1 MIKKVLLVNGIERKL
16 IVDQEA
22 LLSDVL
28 RTQLHL
34 TGVKVGCATGT
45 CGACNVIL
53 NGKLVRSCVTRMKR
67 VDNWSELTTI
77 EGIGT
82 PLNLHPIQKAFVFHG
97 AIQCGFCTPG
107 FVVSAKALLD
117 TNPNPTRDEVR
128 DWFHQYKNA
137 CRCTGYISITD
148 AVMDAAKVLRG
159 EMSESALEYKA
170 PADGRVYGTRYPR
183 PTSVA
188 KVCGL
193 WDFGNDMSNQLPE
206 GTLHAALAY
215 ADVAHAIIKGIDT
228 AAAEKAEGVVKVVTH
243 KDVKGRNR
251 ITGLITFPENKGDG
265 WDRPILSDEKVFQ
278 YGDAIAIVIADT
290 KANAE
295 AAAKLVK
302 FDLEVLPHYMNA
314 PAAMAPDAIEIHP
327 GTPNVYFTQ
336 KLAKGEDTK
345 PLMDKAAYVVEGE
358 YYLGRQPQ
366 MPIEPDVGF
375 AYINDEGKVCIH
387 TKSIC
392 LQLHQAMI
400 APGIGVPV
408 EDIVIVQN
416 PCGSSFGYKFC
427 PSNEAL
433 VAVATMAVGGRPVH
447 LSCSWAQLQF
457 YTGKRSPF
465 WFKAKIAADKDGK
478 FIAAETDWSVDHG
491 PYSEFGDLLTQRGMQ
506 YCFAGYDI
514 PNMRGEGRTVCTNHC
529 WGAPF
534 RAYGS
539 PQAFFASESLI
550 DELAKKMGKDPLEIR
565 ELNCYRPGATTPT
578 QQTPEVFVFPKQ
590 FEMLKPK
597 YERAKAIAKQ
607 KSTDT
612 KKCGVG
618 VSLGIYGCGLDGPDT
633 SENWAELLPNNEVMI
648 GNSWQD
654 HGQGSD
660 MGTLAFAHETLKPL
674 GLKPSQ
680 IHLCMNDTS
689 LTPNSGPSGGSR
701 HNVVTGNAIRV
712 SCEMLLNAMKKA
724 DGTYR
729 TYDEMKKEGI
739 ETKHLGS
746 WTTPCTPCDVETGKG
761 NPFCIYMYGLFLA
774 EVEVD
779 ITTGK
784 AHCYKM
790 THVADVGTITNQ
802 LVVDGQIYGGLAQ
815 GIGLALTEDF
825 EMIKAHSNM
834 IGAGFPFCNDITDD
848 LEIIYCCE
856 PRPLGAFGAGGVGEL
871 PLTAPH
877 CAVINAIDDACGAR
891 IRHLPAYPEKVLAAL
906 NSPKKAFDVADA
918 LAQGYVCQDV
928 NSAPPNKKKAE
939 KVEKKAADVGT
950 AEGGYAP
957 AGA

>member
-1 MIKKVLLVNGIERKL
+1 MIKKVLKVNGVERTL

-28 RTQLHL
+28 RKQLHL

-53 NGKLVRSCVTRMKR
+53 NGKLVRTCTTRMKR
-67 VDNWSELTTI
+67 VENWSTITTI
-77 EGIGT
+77 EGIGS
-82 PLNLHPIQKAFVFHG
+82 PLNLHPLQKAFIFHG
-97 AIQCGFCTPG
+97 ALQCGFCTPG
-107 FVVSAKALLD
+107 FIVSAKALLD
-117 TNPNPTRDEVR
+117 TNPNPTREDVR

-137 CRCTGYISITD
+137 CRCTGYISIVD

-159 EMSESALEYKA
+159 EMSESVLEYKA

-193 WDFGNDMSNQLPE
+193 WDYGDDKAGQLPE
-206 GTLHAALAY
+206 GTLHAALVY
-215 ADVAHAIIKGIDT
+215 ADVAHANIKGIDIS
-228 AAAEKAEGVVKVVTH
+228 AAEKAPGVVKVVTH
-243 KDVKGRNR
+243 KDVKGKNR
-251 ITGLITFPENKGDG
+251 ITGLVTFPTNKGDG
-265 WDRPILSDEKVFQ
+265 WDRPVLCDEKVFQ

-290 KANAE
+290 KEQAD
-295 AAAKLVK
+295 AASKLVK
-302 FDLEVLPHYMNA
+302 LDLEVLPHYMNA
-314 PAAMAPDAIEIHP
+314 PAAMAEDAIEIHP
-327 GTPNVYFTQ
+327 GTPNVYFHQ
-336 KLAKGEDTK
+336 GLVKGEDTK
-345 PLMDKAAYVVEGE
+345 PIMEKAAYVVEGE

-375 AYINDEGKVCIH
+375 AYINDEGKVVVH
-387 TKSIC
+387 SKSIC

-400 APGIGVPV
+400 APGIGV
-408 EDIVIVQN
+408 ELDDLVIVQN
-416 PCGSSFGYKFC
+416 PCGGTFGYKFC

-433 VAVATMAVGGRPVH
+433 VAVATMAVGGKPVH

-465 WFKAKIAADKDGK
+465 WFKVKLAADKDGK
-478 FIAAETDWSVDHG
+478 FLAAETDWSVDHG

-506 YCFAGYDI
+506 YAFAGYDI
-514 PNMRGEGRTVCTNHC
+514 PSMRGNGRTVCTNHC

-550 DELAKKMGKDPLEIR
+550 DELAKKMGKDPFEIR

-578 QQTPEVFVFPKQ
+578 QQTPEVFVFPEQ
-590 FEMLKPK
+590 FEALRPR
-597 YERAKAIAKQ
+597 YERAVANAKLR
-607 KSTDT
+607 STDT
-612 KKCGVG
+612 RKCGVG

-633 SENWAELLPNNEVMI
+633 SENWAKLLPNNEVMI

-674 GLKPSQ
+674 GLKASQ
-680 IHLCMNDTS
+680 IHLCLNDTS
-689 LTPNSGPSGGSR
+689 ITPNSGPSGGSR
-701 HNVVTGNAIRV
+701 NNVVTGNAIRV
-712 SCEMLLNAMKKA
+712 SCENLLAAMKKA

-729 TYDEMKKEGI
+729 TYDEMVKEGI
-739 ETKHLGS
+739 ETQVYGK

-761 NPFCIYMYGLFLA
+761 EPFCIYMYGLFLA

-779 ITTGK
+779 ISTGK

-825 EMIKAHSNM
+825 EFIKAHSNM

-848 LEIIYCCE
+848 LEIIYVTK
-856 PRPLGAFGAGGVGEL
+856 PRELGAFGAGGVGEL

-877 CAVINAIDDACGAR
+877 CAVINAIDNACGAR
-891 IRHLPAYPEKVLAAL
+891 IRHLPAYPDKILAAL

-928 NSAPPNKKKAE
+928 TSVPPKK
-939 KVEKKAADVGT
+939 
-950 AEGGYAP
+950 
-957 AGA
+957 

>member
-1 MIKKVLLVNGIERKL
+1 MIKKILNVNGIERHL
-16 IVDQEA
+16 IVDEEA

-28 RTQLHL
+28 RYQLHL
-34 TGVKVGCATGT
+34 TSVKVGCATGT

-53 NGKLVRSCVTRMKR
+53 NGKLVRTCVTRMKR
-67 VDNWSELTTI
+67 VDNWSTIVTT

-82 PLNLHPIQKAFVFHG
+82 PLNLHPIQKALIYHG

-107 FVVSAKALLD
+107 FVVSIKALLD
-117 TNPNPTRDEVR
+117 SNSAPTRQDVR
-128 DWFHQYKNA
+128 DWFTKYKNA
-137 CRCTGYISITD
+137 CRCTGYISIVD
-148 AVMDAAKVLRG
+148 AAMDAAKVLRG

-170 PADGRVYGTRYPR
+170 PADGKVYGTRYPR
-183 PTSVA
+183 PTAVA
-188 KVCGL
+188 KACGL
-193 WDFGNDMSNQLPE
+193 WDFGDDKGDQLPKDA
-206 GTLHAALAY
+206 LHAAIAY
-215 ADVAHAIIKGIDT
+215 ADVAHANIKAIDT
-228 AAAEKAEGVVKVVTH
+228 SAAEKAPGVVKVVTH

-251 ITGLITFPENKGDG
+251 ITGLITFPTNKGDG
-265 WDRPILSDEKVFQ
+265 WDRPILCDEKVFQ
-278 YGDAIAIVIADT
+278 YGDAVALVIADT
-290 KANAE
+290 KAHAD
-295 AAAKLVK
+295 AAAELVK

-314 PAAMAPDAIEIHP
+314 PAAMAEDAIEIHP

-336 KLAKGEDTK
+336 GLVKGEDTK
-345 PLMDKAAYVVEGE
+345 PIMEKAAHVVEGE

-366 MPIEPDVGF
+366 MPLEPDKGF
-375 AYINDEGKVCIH
+375 AYINDDGKVCVH

-392 LQLHQAMI
+392 LQLHAAMI

-408 EDIVIVQN
+408 EDVVVVQN

-433 VAVATMAVGGRPVH
+433 LAVATMAVGGRPVH

-465 WFKAKIAADKDGK
+465 WFKARLAADENGK
-478 FIAAETDWSVDHG
+478 FLAAETDWSVDHG

-506 YCFAGYDI
+506 YAFAGYDI

-539 PQAFFASESLI
+539 PQAFFASESLV
-550 DELAKKMGKDPLEIR
+550 DELARKMGKDPFEIR
-565 ELNCYRPGATTPT
+565 EINCYRPGATTPT

-597 YERAKAIAKQ
+597 YERAKAVATQ
-607 KSTDT
+607 RSTDT

-633 SENWAELLPNNEVMI
+633 SEAWAELLPNNEVMI

-660 MGTLAFAHETLKPL
+660 MGTLAFAHQTLSKPL
-674 GLKPSQ
+674 GLRPEQ
-680 IHLCMNDTS
+680 IHLCMNDS
-689 LTPNSGPSGGSR
+689 SMTPNSGPSGGSR

-712 SCEMLLNAMKKA
+712 ACENLLNLMKKA

-729 TYDEMKKEGI
+729 TYDEMSKEGI
-739 ETKHLGS
+739 ETKIMGT
-746 WTTPCTPCDVETGKG
+746 WTTPCTPCDFETGKG
-761 NPFCIYMYGLFLA
+761 DPFCIYMYGLFLA

-784 AHCYKM
+784 AYCYKM

-856 PRPLGAFGAGGVGEL
+856 PRPLGAYGAGGVGEL

-877 CAVINAIDDACGAR
+877 CAVINAIEDACGAR
-891 IRHLPAYPEKVLAAL
+891 IRHLPAYPEKILSAL
-906 NSPKKAFDVADA
+906 KSPKKAFDVSDA
-918 LAQGYVCQDV
+918 LEQGYVCQDV
-928 NSAPPNKKKAE
+928 TSEPPKKK
-939 KVEKKAADVGT
+939 
-950 AEGGYAP
+950 
-957 AGA
+957 

>member
-1 MIKKVLLVNGIERKL
+1 MIKKVLKVNGVERTL

-28 RTQLHL
+28 RKQLHL
-34 TGVKVGCATGT
+34 TSVKVGCATGT

-53 NGKLVRSCVTRMKR
+53 NGKLVRTCTTKMKR
-67 VDNWSELTTI
+67 VENWSTITTT

-82 PLNLHPIQKAFVFHG
+82 PLNLHPIQKALIFHG
-97 AIQCGFCTPG
+97 ALQCGFCTPG
-107 FVVSAKALLD
+107 FVVSIKALLD
-117 TNPNPTRDEVR
+117 TNPNPTRQDVR
-128 DWFHQYKNA
+128 DWFQQYRNA
-137 CRCTGYISITD
+137 CRCTGYISIVD
-148 AVMDAAKVLRG
+148 AAMDAAKVLRG

-170 PADGRVYGTRYPR
+170 PADGKVFGTRYPR

-193 WDFGNDMSNQLPE
+193 WDFGNDKADQLPE

-215 ADVAHAIIKGIDT
+215 ADVAHANIKGIDT
-228 AAAEKAEGVVKVVTH
+228 SAAEKAPGVVKIVTH
-243 KDVKGRNR
+243 KDVKGKNR
-251 ITGLITFPENKGDG
+251 ITGLITFPTNKGDG
-265 WDRPILSDEKVFQ
+265 WDRPILCDEKVFQ
-278 YGDAIAIVIADT
+278 YGDAIAIAIADT
-290 KANAE
+290 KEHAE
-295 AAAKLVK
+295 AAAKLVT

-336 KLAKGEDTK
+336 NLVKGEDTK
-345 PLMDKAAYVVEGE
+345 PIMEKAAYVVEGE

-375 AYINDEGKVCIH
+375 GFINDEGKVCLH

-400 APGIGVPV
+400 APGVGVPV

-433 VAVATMAVGGRPVH
+433 LAVATMAVGGKPVH

-478 FIAAETDWSVDHG
+478 FLATETDWSVDHG
-491 PYSEFGDLLTQRGMQ
+491 PYSEFGDLLTVRGLQ
-506 YCFAGYDI
+506 YAFAGYDI

-534 RAYGS
+534 RSYGS

-550 DELAKKMGKDPLEIR
+550 DELAKKMGKDPFELR
-565 ELNCYRPGATTPT
+565 EMNCYRPGATTPT
-578 QQTPEVFVFPKQ
+578 QQTPEVFPFPEQ
-590 FEMLKPK
+590 FAALRPK
-597 YERAKAIAKQ
+597 YQRAIANAKQ
-607 KSTDT
+607 RSTDT
-612 KKCGVG
+612 VKCGVG
-618 VSLGIYGCGLDGPDT
+618 VSVGIYGCGLDGPDS
-633 SENWAELLPNNEVMI
+633 SENWAKLLPNNEVMI

-660 MGTLAFAHETLKPL
+660 MGTLAFAHEALKPL
-674 GLKPSQ
+674 GLKDTQ
-680 IHLCMNDTS
+680 IHLCLNDTS

-701 HNVVTGNAIRV
+701 NNVVTGNAIRV
-712 SCEMLLNAMKKA
+712 SCENLLKAMKKA

-729 TYDEMKKEGI
+729 TYDEMVKEGI
-739 ETKHLGS
+739 ETQVYGS

-761 NPFCIYMYGLFLA
+761 EPFCIYMYGLFLA

-784 AHCYKM
+784 AHCYGM
-790 THVADVGTITNQ
+790 THVADVGNITNQ

-834 IGAGFPFCNDITDD
+834 IGAGFPFCNDIPDN
-848 LEIIYCCE
+848 LEIIYVTK
-856 PRPLGAFGAGGVGEL
+856 PRELGAFGAGGVGEL
-871 PLTAPH
+871 PLSAPH
-877 CAVINAIDDACGAR
+877 CAVINAIDNACGAR
-891 IRHLPAYPEKVLAAL
+891 IRHLPAYPEKILAAL
-906 NSPKKAFDVADA
+906 KSPKKAFDVSDA

-928 NSAPPNKKKAE
+928 NSAPPKK
-939 KVEKKAADVGT
+939 
-950 AEGGYAP
+950 
-957 AGA
+957 

>member
-1 MIKKVLLVNGIERKL
+1 MIKKVLKVNGLERTL

-28 RTQLHL
+28 RKQLHL
-34 TGVKVGCATGT
+34 TGVKVGCETGT

-53 NGKLVRSCVTRMKR
+53 NGKLVRTCTTRMKR
-67 VDNWSELTTI
+67 VENWSTITTI

-82 PLNLHPIQKAFVFHG
+82 PLNLHPLQQAFIFHG
-97 AIQCGFCTPG
+97 ALQCGFCTPG
-107 FVVSAKALLD
+107 FIVSAKALLD
-117 TNPNPTRDEVR
+117 TNPSPTREEVR

-159 EMSESALEYKA
+159 EMSVSALEYKA

-193 WDFGNDMSNQLPE
+193 WDFGDDKAGQLPE

-228 AAAEKAEGVVKVVTH
+228 SAAEKAPGVVKIVTH
-243 KDVKGRNR
+243 KDVKGKNR
-251 ITGLITFPENKGDG
+251 ITGLITFPTNKGDG
-265 WDRPILSDEKVFQ
+265 WDRPILCDDKVYQ
-278 YGDAIAIVIADT
+278 YGDAIAIAIADT
-290 KANAE
+290 KEHAE

-336 KLAKGEDTK
+336 NLVKGEDTK
-345 PLMDKAAYVVEGE
+345 PIMEKAAYVVEGE

-375 AYINDEGKVCIH
+375 GYINDEGKVCLH

-400 APGIGVPV
+400 APGIGKEVD
-408 EDIVIVQN
+408 DIVIVQN

-433 VAVATMAVGGRPVH
+433 LAVATMAVDGKPVH

-478 FIAAETDWSVDHG
+478 FLATETDWSVDHG
-491 PYSEFGDLLTQRGMQ
+491 PYSEFGDLLTVRGLQ
-506 YCFAGYDI
+506 YAFAGYDI

-550 DELAKKMGKDPLEIR
+550 DELAKKMGKDPFELR
-565 ELNCYRPGATTPT
+565 ELNCYREGSTTPT
-578 QQTPEVFVFPKQ
+578 QQKPEVIVFPEQ
-590 FEMLKPK
+590 FEALRPK
-597 YERAKAIAKQ
+597 YQRALETAKLR
-607 KSTDT
+607 STDT
-612 KKCGVG
+612 VKCGVG

-633 SENWAELLPNNEVMI
+633 SESWAKLLPNNEVMM

-660 MGTLAFAHETLKPL
+660 MGTLAFAHEALKPL
-674 GLKPSQ
+674 GLAASQ
-680 IHLCMNDTS
+680 IHLCLNDTS
-689 LTPNSGPSGGSR
+689 ITPNSGPSGGSR
-701 HNVVTGNAIRV
+701 NNVVTGNAIRV
-712 SCEMLLNAMKKA
+712 SCENLLAAMKKA

-729 TYDEMKKEGI
+729 THAEMVKEGI
-739 ETKHLGS
+739 ETQVYGK

-761 NPFCIYMYGLFLA
+761 DPFCIYMYGLFLA

-848 LEIIYCCE
+848 LEIIYVTK
-856 PRPLGAFGAGGVGEL
+856 PRELGAFGAGGVGEL
-871 PLTAPH
+871 PLSAPH
-877 CAVINAIDDACGAR
+877 CAVINAIDNACGAR
-891 IRHLPAYPEKVLAAL
+891 IRHLPAYPEKILAAL
-906 NSPKKAFDVADA
+906 KSPKKAFDVSDA

-928 NSAPPNKKKAE
+928 NSAPPNKKK
-939 KVEKKAADVGT
+939 VEKKTVDAGT
-950 AEGGYAP
+950 AGGDYAP

>member
-1 MIKKVLLVNGIERKL
+1 MIKKVLKVNGLQRTL

-28 RTQLHL
+28 RKQLHL

-67 VDNWSELTTI
+67 VENLSTITTI

-82 PLNLHPIQKAFVFHG
+82 PLSLHPLQKAFVFHG
-97 AIQCGFCTPG
+97 ALQCGFCTPG
-107 FVVSAKALLD
+107 FIVSAKALLD
-117 TNPNPTRDEVR
+117 TNPSPTREEVR

-159 EMSESALEYKA
+159 EMSASALEYKA

-193 WDFGNDMSNQLPE
+193 WDYGDDMGTQLPE
-206 GTLHAALAY
+206 GTLHGSLAY
-215 ADVAHAIIKGIDT
+215 ADVAHANIKGIDT
-228 AAAEKAEGVVKVVTH
+228 SAAEKAPGVVKVVTH
-243 KDVKGRNR
+243 KDVKGKNR
-251 ITGLITFPENKGDG
+251 ITGLITFPTNKGDG
-265 WDRPILSDEKVFQ
+265 WDRPILCDQKVFQ
-278 YGDAIAIVIADT
+278 YGDAIAIVIAQT
-290 KANAE
+290 KEQAD

-336 KLAKGEDTK
+336 KLVKGEDTK
-345 PLMDKAAYVVEGE
+345 PVMEKAAYVVEGE

-366 MPIEPDVGF
+366 MPIEPDIGF
-375 AYINDEGKVCIH
+375 AYMNDEGKVVVH
-387 TKSIC
+387 SKSIG

-400 APGIGVPV
+400 APGVGV
-408 EDIVIVQN
+408 ELENLVIVQN
-416 PCGSSFGYKFC
+416 PTGATFGYKFC
-427 PSNEAL
+427 PTLEAL
-433 VAVATMAVGGRPVH
+433 AAVSTMAVGGKPVH
-447 LSCSWAQLQF
+447 ISYTWAQLQF

-465 WFKAKIAADKDGK
+465 WYKAKLAADANGK
-478 FIAAETDWSVDHG
+478 FLAAETDWSVDHG

-506 YCFAGYDI
+506 YAFAGYNI

-550 DELAKKMGKDPLEIR
+550 DELAKKMGKDPFEIR
-565 ELNCYRPGATTPT
+565 ELNCYREGSTTPT
-578 QQTPEVFVFPKQ
+578 QQKPEVIVFPEQ
-590 FEMLKPK
+590 FEALRPK
-597 YERAKAIAKQ
+597 YQRAVETARLR
-607 KSTDT
+607 STDT

-618 VSLGIYGCGLDGPDT
+618 VSLGIYGCGLDGPDS
-633 SENWAELLPNNEVMI
+633 SENWAELLPNNEVMV

-660 MGTLAFAHETLKPL
+660 MGTLAFAHETLRPL
-674 GLKPSQ
+674 GLKPEQ
-680 IHLCMNDTS
+680 VHLCMNDTS

-701 HNVVTGNAIRV
+701 NNVVTGNAIRV
-712 SCEMLLNAMKKA
+712 SCENLLKAMKKA

-739 ETKHLGS
+739 ETKVYGS
-746 WTTPCTPCDVETGKG
+746 WTTPCTPCDFETGKG
-761 NPFCIYMYGLFLA
+761 EPFCIYMYGLFLA

-834 IGAGFPFCNDITDD
+834 IGAGFPYCNDITDD
-848 LEIIYCCE
+848 LEIIYVTK
-856 PRPLGAFGAGGVGEL
+856 PRELGAFGAGGVGEL

-877 CAVINAIDDACGAR
+877 CAVINAIDNACGAR

-906 NSPKKAFDVADA
+906 KSSKKAYDVADA
-918 LAQGYVCQDV
+918 LKDGYVCQDV
-928 NSAPPNKKKAE
+928 NSAPPKK
-939 KVEKKAADVGT
+939 
-950 AEGGYAP
+950 
-957 AGA
+957 

>member
-1 MIKKVLLVNGIERKL
+1 MIKKVLKVNGIERTL
-16 IVDQEA
+16 IVEQEA

-28 RTQLHL
+28 RKQLHL

-45 CGACNVIL
+45 CGACNVIVD
-53 NGKLVRSCVTRMKR
+53 GKLVRSCVTRMKR
-67 VDNWSELTTI
+67 VENWATVTTI

-82 PLNLHPIQKAFVFHG
+82 PLNLHPLQQAFIFHG
-97 AIQCGFCTPG
+97 ALQCGFCTPG
-107 FVVSAKALLD
+107 FIVSAKALLD
-117 TNPNPTRDEVR
+117 TNPNPTREEVR

-159 EMSESALEYKA
+159 EMSVSALEYKA

-193 WDFGNDMSNQLPE
+193 WDFGDDKAGQLPE

-228 AAAEKAEGVVKVVTH
+228 SAAEKAPGVVKIVTH
-243 KDVKGRNR
+243 KDVKGKNR
-251 ITGLITFPENKGDG
+251 ITGLITFPTNKGDG
-265 WDRPILSDEKVFQ
+265 WDRPILCDDKVYQ
-278 YGDAIAIVIADT
+278 YGDAIAIAIADT
-290 KANAE
+290 KEHAE

-336 KLAKGEDTK
+336 NLVKGEDTK
-345 PLMDKAAYVVEGE
+345 PIMEKAAYVVEGE

-375 AYINDEGKVCIH
+375 GYINDEGKVCLH

-400 APGIGVPV
+400 APGIGMAV

-433 VAVATMAVGGRPVH
+433 LAVATMAVGGRPVH

-465 WFKAKIAADKDGK
+465 WFKAKLAADKDGK
-478 FIAAETDWSVDHG
+478 FLATETDWSVDHG
-491 PYSEFGDLLTQRGMQ
+491 PYSEFGDLLTVRGLQ
-506 YCFAGYDI
+506 YAFAGYDI

-550 DELAKKMGKDPLEIR
+550 DELAKKMGKDPFDLR
-565 ELNCYRPGATTPT
+565 ELNCYREGATTPT
-578 QQTPEVFVFPKQ
+578 QQKPEVIVFPEQ
-590 FEMLKPK
+590 FEALRPK
-597 YERAKAIAKQ
+597 YERALATAKLR
-607 KSTDT
+607 STDT
-612 KKCGVG
+612 VKCGVG

-633 SENWAELLPNNEVMI
+633 SESWAKLLPNNEVMM

-660 MGTLAFAHETLKPL
+660 MGTLAFAHEALKPL
-674 GLKPSQ
+674 GLAASQ
-680 IHLCMNDTS
+680 IHLCLNDTS
-689 LTPNSGPSGGSR
+689 ITPNSGPSGGSR
-701 HNVVTGNAIRV
+701 NNVVTGNAIRV
-712 SCEMLLNAMKKA
+712 SCENLLAAMKKA

-729 TYDEMKKEGI
+729 TYDEMVKDGI
-739 ETKHLGS
+739 ETQVYGK

-761 NPFCIYMYGLFLA
+761 EPFCIYMYGLFLA

-848 LEIIYCCE
+848 LEIIYVTK
-856 PRPLGAFGAGGVGEL
+856 PRELGAFGAGGVGEL
-871 PLTAPH
+871 PLSAPH
-877 CAVINAIDDACGAR
+877 CAVINAIDHACGAR
-891 IRHLPAYPEKVLAAL
+891 IRHLPAYPEKILAAL
-906 NSPKKAFDVADA
+906 NSSKKAFDVADA

-928 NSAPPNKKKAE
+928 NSAPPNKKK
-939 KVEKKAADVGT
+939 VEKKTVDVGT
-950 AEGGYAP
+950 AGGDYAP

>member
-1 MIKKVLLVNGIERKL
+1 MIKKVLKVNGVERTL
-16 IVDQEA
+16 IVEQEA

-28 RTQLHL
+28 RKQLHL

-45 CGACNVIL
+45 CGACNVIVD
-53 NGKLVRSCVTRMKR
+53 GKLVRSCVTRMKR
-67 VDNWSELTTI
+67 IENWATITTI

-82 PLNLHPIQKAFVFHG
+82 PLNLHPLQQAFIFHG
-97 AIQCGFCTPG
+97 ALQCGFCTPG
-107 FVVSAKALLD
+107 FIVSAKALLD
-117 TNPNPTRDEVR
+117 TNPNPTREEVR

-159 EMSESALEYKA
+159 EMSVSALEYKA

-193 WDFGNDMSNQLPE
+193 WDFGDDKAGQLPE
-206 GTLHAALAY
+206 GTLHASLAY
-215 ADVAHAIIKGIDT
+215 ADVAHANIKGIDT
-228 AAAEKAEGVVKVVTH
+228 SAAEKALGVVKVVTH
-243 KDVKGRNR
+243 KDVKGKNR
-251 ITGLITFPENKGDG
+251 ITGLITFPTNKGDG
-265 WDRPILSDEKVFQ
+265 WDRPILCDEKVYQ

-290 KANAE
+290 KEHAD

-336 KLAKGEDTK
+336 NLVKGEDTK
-345 PLMDKAAYVVEGE
+345 PIMEKAAYVVEGE

-375 AYINDEGKVCIH
+375 GYINDEGKVCLH

-400 APGIGVPV
+400 APGVGVEV
-408 EDIVIVQN
+408 ENLVIVQN

-433 VAVATMAVGGRPVH
+433 LAVATMAVGGRPVH

-465 WFKAKIAADKDGK
+465 WFKAKLAADKNGK
-478 FIAAETDWSVDHG
+478 FLATETDWSVDHG
-491 PYSEFGDLLTQRGMQ
+491 PYSEFGDLLTVRGLQ
-506 YCFAGYDI
+506 YAFAGYDI

-550 DELAKKMGKDPLEIR
+550 DELAKKMGKDPFELR
-565 ELNCYRPGATTPT
+565 ELNCYREGSTTPT
-578 QQTPEVFVFPKQ
+578 QQKPEVIVFPEQ
-590 FEMLKPK
+590 FEALRPK
-597 YERAKAIAKQ
+597 YERAIATAKLR
-607 KSTDT
+607 STDT
-612 KKCGVG
+612 VKCGVG
-618 VSLGIYGCGLDGPDT
+618 VSLGIYGCGLDGPDS
-633 SENWAELLPNNEVMI
+633 SESWAKLLPNNEVMM

-660 MGTLAFAHETLKPL
+660 MGTLAFAHEALKPL
-674 GLKPSQ
+674 GLTASQ
-680 IHLCMNDTS
+680 IHLCLNDTS

-701 HNVVTGNAIRV
+701 NNVVTGNAIRV
-712 SCEMLLNAMKKA
+712 SCENLLAAMRKA

-729 TYDEMKKEGI
+729 TYDEMVKEGI
-739 ETKHLGS
+739 ETQVYGK

-761 NPFCIYMYGLFLA
+761 EPFCIYMYGLFLA

-834 IGAGFPFCNDITDD
+834 IGAGFPFCKDITDD
-848 LEIIYCCE
+848 LEIIYVTK
-856 PRPLGAFGAGGVGEL
+856 PRELGAFGAGGVGEL
-871 PLTAPH
+871 PLSAPH
-877 CAVINAIDDACGAR
+877 CAVINAIDNACGAR
-891 IRHLPAYPEKVLAAL
+891 IRHLPAYPEKILAAL
-906 NSPKKAFDVADA
+906 KSPKKAFDVADA

-928 NSAPPNKKKAE
+928 NSAPPKK
-939 KVEKKAADVGT
+939 
-950 AEGGYAP
+950 
-957 AGA
+957 

>member
-1 MIKKVLLVNGIERKL
+1 MIKKVLKVNGIERTL

-22 LLSDVL
+22 LLCDVL
-28 RTQLHL
+28 RNQLHL

-45 CGACNVIL
+45 CGSCNVIVD
-53 NGKLVRSCVTRMKR
+53 GKLIRSCVTRMKKIE
-67 VDNWSELTTI
+67 NWATITTI

-82 PLNLHPIQKAFVFHG
+82 PLNLHPLQQSFIFHG
-97 AIQCGFCTPG
+97 ALQCGFCTPG
-107 FVVSAKALLD
+107 FIVSAKLLLD
-117 TNPNPTRDEVR
+117 LNASPTREEVR
-128 DWFHQYKNA
+128 DWFHKYKNA

-159 EMSESALEYKA
+159 EMSVSALEYKA
-170 PADGRVYGTRYPR
+170 PADGRVYGTRFPR

-193 WDFGNDMSNQLPE
+193 WDFGNDKAGQLPE

-215 ADVAHAIIKGIDT
+215 ADVAHANIKGIDT
-228 AAAEKAEGVVKVVTH
+228 AAAEKAPGVVKVVTH
-243 KDVKGRNR
+243 KDVKGKNR
-251 ITGLITFPENKGDG
+251 ITGLITFPTNKGDG
-265 WDRPILSDEKVFQ
+265 WDRPILCDDKVYQ

-290 KANAE
+290 KANAD

-302 FDLEVLPHYMNA
+302 FDLEILPHYMNA

-336 KLAKGEDTK
+336 NLVKGEDTK
-345 PLMDKAAYVVEGE
+345 PIMEKAAYVVEGE

-387 TKSIC
+387 SKSIC

-400 APGIGVPV
+400 APGIGMAV

-465 WFKAKIAADKDGK
+465 WFKAKIAADKNGK
-478 FIAAETDWSVDHG
+478 FLATETDWSVDHG
-491 PYSEFGDLLTQRGMQ
+491 PYSEFGDLLTVRGLQ
-506 YCFAGYDI
+506 YAFAGYDI

-550 DELAKKMGKDPLEIR
+550 DELAKKMGKDPFDIR

-578 QQTPEVFVFPKQ
+578 QQTPEVFVFPEQ
-590 FEMLKPK
+590 FAALRPK
-597 YERAKAIAKQ
+597 YERAIATAKLR
-607 KSTDT
+607 STDT
-612 KKCGVG
+612 VKCGVG
-618 VSLGIYGCGLDGPDT
+618 VSLGIYGCGLDGPDS
-633 SENWAELLPNNEVMI
+633 SESWAKLLPNNEVMM

-660 MGTLAFAHETLKPL
+660 MGTLAFAHEALRPL
-674 GLKPSQ
+674 GLTAAQ
-680 IHLCMNDTS
+680 IHLCLNDTS

-701 HNVVTGNAIRV
+701 NNVVTGNAIRV
-712 SCEMLLNAMKKA
+712 SCENLLAAMKKA

-729 TYDEMKKEGI
+729 THAEMAAEGI
-739 ETKHLGS
+739 ETQVYGK

-761 NPFCIYMYGLFLA
+761 EPFCIYMYGLFLA

-784 AHCYKM
+784 THCYKM

-848 LEIIYCCE
+848 LEIIYVTK
-856 PRPLGAFGAGGVGEL
+856 PRELGAFGAGGVGEL

-877 CAVINAIDDACGAR
+877 CAVINAIDNACGAR
-891 IRHLPAYPEKVLAAL
+891 IRHLPAYPEKILSAL
-906 NSPKKAFDVADA
+906 KSPKKAFDVSDA

-928 NSAPPNKKKAE
+928 TSAPPKK
-939 KVEKKAADVGT
+939 
-950 AEGGYAP
+950 
-957 AGA
+957 